1 MTPDSEN
8 KSDVPAMNPPP
19 STRCGIDTVEIARI
33 EKLLRDT
40 APEDLRR
47 FFSEQ
52 EIADAGEGPGRAAS
66 LAARFAAKE
75 ACCKLFP
82 RETALGVIEP
92 YDFSVRKDG
101 YGAPSIEPSAAA
113 RTAMDRAFI
122 GEIRLSI
129 THTDSSAS
137 AVAVAET
144 KRIEVPWFGKL
155 FYHLLPIK
163 RGTVMA
169 NLRRVF
175 GDVLSED
182 NLLRL
187 AQAYYAH
194 FARFMGEFFRLP
206 WMSANKKKAMIRIEN
221 IEAIERAYAQ
231 GKGVLL
237 LTGHFGNWEVA
248 TVAGIGQFAQFK
260 GLFHFVRRPLKPVP
274 LNAYVTWRFRRAGFG
289 TIAKRGSL
297 DTILDLLAQQR
308 IVVFIYDQHATA
320 REGVV
325 ADFLGQPARTFRSLP
340 IIAMDTGAPV
350 IPATSWREPDGTHV
364 LRFEDPVPVVEHENT
379 SEAIRLTARAFNAA
393 LERALLRHPE
403 QWIWMHKRWKV

>member
-1 MTPDSEN
+1 MEPQ
-8 KSDVPAMNPPP
+8 APP

-40 APEDLRR
+40 AREGLRR

-52 EIADAGEGPGRAAS
+52 ELADAGDGPTRAAS

-82 RETALGVIEP
+82 RETALGTIEP

-113 RTAMDRAFI
+113 RTAMDRNFI
-122 GEIRLSI
+122 GQIRLSI
-129 THTDSSAS
+129 THTDTSAS

-144 KRIEVPWFGKL
+144 KKVEVPWFGKL
-155 FYHLLPIK
+155 FYTLLPIK
-163 RGTVMA
+163 RGTVMG
-169 NLRRVF
+169 NMRRVF
-175 GDVLSED
+175 NDVLAEAD
-182 NLLRL
+182 IVRL
-187 AQAYYAH
+187 AQSYYGH
-194 FARFMGEFFRLP
+194 FAQFIGEFFRLP
-206 WMSANKKKAMIRIEN
+206 WMTSKQKRALIRVEGIDVV
-221 IEAIERAYAQ
+221 ERAYAK
-231 GKGVLL
+231 GKGLLL

-248 TVAGIGQFAQFK
+248 TVAGIGQFSQYK
-260 GLFHFVRRPLKPVP
+260 GLFHFVRRPLKPAP

-308 IVVFIYDQHATA
+308 IVVFIYDQHATM

-325 ADFLGQPARTFRSLP
+325 TDFLGQPANTFRSLP

-364 LRFEDPVPVVEHENT
+364 LRFDEPVPVVEHENT

-403 QWIWMHKRWKV
+403 QWIWMHKRWKVD

>member
-1 MTPDSEN
+1 
-8 KSDVPAMNPPP
+8 MNPEPPP

-47 FFSEQ
+47 FFSGHEL
-52 EIADAGEGPGRAAS
+52 ADAGDGAGRAAS

-82 RETALGVIEP
+82 RETALGTLEP

-101 YGAPSIEPSAAA
+101 YGAPGIEASAAA
-113 RTAMDRAFI
+113 RNAMNRAFI

-129 THTDSSAS
+129 THTDTSAS
-137 AVAVAET
+137 AVAIAET
-144 KRIEVPWFGKL
+144 KHIEVPWYGKL
-155 FYHLLPIK
+155 FFHLLPIK

-169 NLRRVF
+169 NMRRVF
-175 GDVLSED
+175 GDVLPESG
-182 NLLRL
+182 LLRL
-187 AQAYYAH
+187 AQAYYGH
-194 FARFMGEFFRLP
+194 FVRFLGEFFRLP
-206 WMSANKKKAMIRIEN
+206 WMSAKRKKAMIRIEN
-221 IEAIERAYAQ
+221 VEAVERARAQ
-231 GKGVLL
+231 GKGLLL

-248 TVAGIGQFAQFK
+248 TVAGIGQFLQLK
-260 GLFHFVRRPLKPVP
+260 GLFHFVRRPLKPAL

-379 SEAIRLTARAFNAA
+379 SEAIRLTARAFNSA

-403 QWIWMHKRWKV
+403 QWIWMHKRWKI

>member
-1 MTPDSEN
+1 
-8 KSDVPAMNPPP
+8 
-19 STRCGIDTVEIARI
+19 
-33 EKLLRDT
+33 
-40 APEDLRR
+40 
-47 FFSEQ
+47 
-52 EIADAGEGPGRAAS
+52 
-66 LAARFAAKE
+66 
-75 ACCKLFP
+75 
-82 RETALGVIEP
+82 
-92 YDFSVRKDG
+92 
-101 YGAPSIEPSAAA
+101 
-113 RTAMDRAFI
+113 
-122 GEIRLSI
+122 
-129 THTDSSAS
+129 
-137 AVAVAET
+137 
-144 KRIEVPWFGKL
+144 
-155 FYHLLPIK
+155 
-163 RGTVMA
+163 
-169 NLRRVF
+169 
-175 GDVLSED
+175 
-182 NLLRL
+182 
-187 AQAYYAH
+187 
-194 FARFMGEFFRLP
+194 
-206 WMSANKKKAMIRIEN
+206 
-221 IEAIERAYAQ
+221 
-231 GKGVLL
+231 VLL

-260 GLFHFVRRPLKPVP
+260 GLFHFVRRPLKPAP